1 MTIGLTN
8 NKRKA
13 RNKMVKNVLLFY
25 VIGAAIVLCITLC
38 YGAKRYFFEDGIDL
52 SDIVQGVFF
61 SLMSWSFLIVAIMVG
76 VIGILEKMGIE
87 DKIIIKGKKYDE
99 YH

>member
-8 NKRKA
+8 NKSKA

-38 YGAKRYFFEDGIDL
+38 YQAKRYFFEDGIAL
-52 SDIVQGVFF
+52 SDIAQSVLF
-61 SLMSWSFLIVAIMVG
+61 SIMSWSFFILCILVG

-87 DKIIIKGKKYDE
+87 DKIIIKGKKYNE
-99 YH
+99 HN